1 VDDLTT
7 TQGIVAL
14 AAVTVA
20 VVALVLAIVVAVRL
34 RRLRRA
40 QAAVLGTAGAQDL
53 VAHAAALQDDFRAL
67 RDWMEEM
74 AASLDRRMHTAEDRL
89 DGAIAYRALVRYD
102 AYNEMSGHQ
111 STSIALLDAHR
122 DGVVLSSIH
131 HREQARLYAKQVRDG
146 RGELELTPEEAEAVR
161 LALEGERQG
170 AASAAQPG

>member
-1 VDDLTT
+1 MDDLTT

-14 AAVTVA
+14 AACGVA
-20 VVALVLAIVVAVRL
+20 VVALVLAAVVALRL

-40 QAAVLGTAGAQDL
+40 QAAVMGEGGAQDL
-53 VAHAAALQDDFRAL
+53 VAHAASLQDDFRAL
-67 RDWMEEM
+67 RDWMEDI
-74 AASLDRRMHTAEDRL
+74 AAALDRRMVTAEERL

-111 STSIALLDAHR
+111 STSIALLDARR

-146 RGELELTPEEAEAVR
+146 QSEIELSPEEAEAVR
-161 LALEGERQG
+161 LALEGDRQG
-170 AASAAQPG
+170 AASASG